1 MKVKKENRVL
11 TVDEADKT
19 FYLSEGYDVV
29 ELNEESKEYDIVEEA
44 TGGKTYSVAEYNVL
58 KAENDELKARIAEL
72 EKVETDWDEPSFD
85 REAAKAELTRLGIEF
100 KGNASNDT
108 LKKLLEDSN

>member
-11 TVDEADKT
+11 TVDEADKA

-29 ELNEESKEYDIVEEA
+29 ELNEKSKEYDIVEEA

-58 KAENDELKARIAEL
+58 KTENDELKAKIAEL